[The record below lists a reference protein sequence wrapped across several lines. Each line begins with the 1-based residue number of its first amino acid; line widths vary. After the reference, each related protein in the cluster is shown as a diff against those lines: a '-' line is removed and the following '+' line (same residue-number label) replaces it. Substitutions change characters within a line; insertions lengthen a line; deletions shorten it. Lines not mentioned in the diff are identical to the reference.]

1 MERER
6 ERETEV
12 VKSYAHVLHLYN
24 RTLNSTGQ
32 EEEEE
37 DEEELLFVK
46 SFIKKEN
53 KVKMQRL
60 LQWKYLLH
68 IEKFTIRK

>member
-1 MERER
+1 M
-6 ERETEV
+6 

-37 DEEELLFVK
+37 EEEELLFVK

-53 KVKMQRL
+53 KVKNA
-60 LQWKYLLH
+60 KATAIKISVAY
-68 IEKFTIRK
+68 RKMYYQKVKIT